1 MERGEDLLP
10 VGSQRGALRD
20 PFFGD
25 GEGVQVEAVELV
37 ALDNPEQVAALYGAA
52 PVTLASGKS
61 RAVAI
66 RYSAKNPAR
75 VAITGFADN
84 SRHSSGWAANAYK
97 RARARDARHPPTP

>member
-1 MERGEDLLP
+1 MRC
-10 VGSQRGALRD
+10 A
-20 PFFGD
+20 PFFG
-25 GEGVQVEAVELV
+25 VVRVPRWRRLSSV

-52 PVTLASGKS
+52 PVTLASGKF

-84 SRHSSGWAANAYK
+84 SRH
-97 RARARDARHPPTP
+97 